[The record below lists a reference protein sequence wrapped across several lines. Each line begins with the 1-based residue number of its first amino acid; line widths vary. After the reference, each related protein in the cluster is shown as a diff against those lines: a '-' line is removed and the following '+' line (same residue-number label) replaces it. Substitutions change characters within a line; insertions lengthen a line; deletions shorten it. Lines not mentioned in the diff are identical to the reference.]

1 MIRIM
6 IGLLFAGSAF
16 LGWRAM
22 QQQEVIDRYE
32 AAIAEGGQAE
42 QLAQNIL
49 KRAYLYSAYKE
60 RSAKEGVKGDG
71 ADQVNSYIFE
81 IAARRQVLW
90 GNPKI
95 EKPGE
100 SRPLAGYKD
109 VTYNVRPAEKN
120 TWFDRNRIANFFY
133 LLESESRKLR
143 ITGIDLKAAQKNLK
157 PHEIPEDRWIVDLK
171 VTMRE
176 RDDRA
181 RR

>member
-6 IGLLFAGSAF
+6 IGLLLAGSVF

-22 QQQEVIDRYE
+22 QQQETIDRYE
-32 AAIAEGGQAE
+32 AAVAEGGAAE

-49 KRAYLYSAYKE
+49 KRAYSYTQYKE

-71 ADQVNSYIFE
+71 ADQVNSYVFE
-81 IAARRQVLW
+81 IAARREVLW

-95 EKPGE
+95 EKPSE
-100 SRPLAGYKD
+100 QKPLSGYTDLIYAIK
-109 VTYNVRPAEKN
+109 PAESN
-120 TWFDRNRIANFFY
+120 AWFDRNRIANFFY

-143 ITGIDLKAAQKNLK
+143 ITNILLRAAQKNLK
-157 PHEIPEDRWIVDLK
+157 PHEIPEDRWYVDLK

-176 RDDRA
+176 RNE
-181 RR
+181 